1 MLKFSTNLSSFA
13 TNEKVNTLQNNI
25 VNLALGQNPT
35 IPVKNPDGSWG
46 GPANAAQAQ
55 YAITNPVALAK
66 LNNNYNT
73 SYGLI
78 GGLNLDITPIKG
90 LLLHAETNGN
100 YTFTN
105 NYQFSPFYTLGQYYQ
120 SSPTSG
126 SRNSGN
132 NYWLSLNT
140 RVQYDFNIKKH
151 SITAMAGHEAT
162 YYAYQ
167 GLNGSGLRYSTTTVQ
182 ELSVADPLSYV
193 ANSSRGNGAGESYF
207 GRLNYTY
214 DNKYIAQ
221 FVIRRDGSSNF
232 GPNNR
237 FGTFPAVSVA
247 WKISEEKFMKNLTF
261 INDLKLRAEY
271 GISGNS
277 GNNGGAIYSNL
288 YAASTVWG
296 GGLLPANF
304 QNPNLKWEQDKS
316 KNIGLD
322 LHMFDNRVE
331 VIADAYI
338 KDISNLILIASGSD
352 VLGGNISGGY
362 GGLISWP
369 TENYGG
375 IQNRGIGITVNT
387 VDISTKN
394 FQWKTGFNFSID
406 KNKVTK

>member
-1 MLKFSTNLSSFA
+1 
-13 TNEKVNTLQNNI
+13 
-25 VNLALGQNPT
+25 
-35 IPVKNPDGSWG
+35 
-46 GPANAAQAQ
+46 
-55 YAITNPVALAK
+55 
-66 LNNNYNT
+66 
-73 SYGLI
+73 
-78 GGLNLDITPIKG
+78 
-90 LLLHAETNGN
+90 
-100 YTFTN
+100 
-105 NYQFSPFYTLGQYYQ
+105 
-120 SSPTSG
+120 
-126 SRNSGN
+126 
-132 NYWLSLNT
+132 
-140 RVQYDFNIKKH
+140 
-151 SITAMAGHEAT
+151 MAGHEAT
-162 YYAYQ
+162 HYAYQ
-167 GLNGSGLRYSTTTVQ
+167 GLSASGINYSTSLIQ
-182 ELSVADPLSYV
+182 ELSVADPLSPPGTSY
-193 ANSSRGNGAGESYF
+193 RGDGATESYF

-232 GPNNR
+232 GANNR

-277 GNNGGAIYSNL
+277 GNNGSAIYSNL
-288 YAASTVWG
+288 YPASTVWG

-322 LHMFDNRVE
+322 LHMFNNRVE

-362 GGLISWP
+362 GGLLSWP

-375 IQNRGIGITVNT
+375 MQNKGIGITVNT
-387 VDISTKN
+387 VNISTKN
-394 FQWKTGFNFSID
+394 FQWKTGFNFSVD
-406 KNKVTK
+406 KNKVTKLVAPLLTTYQSNTNSRRPNFLQKLASQSG